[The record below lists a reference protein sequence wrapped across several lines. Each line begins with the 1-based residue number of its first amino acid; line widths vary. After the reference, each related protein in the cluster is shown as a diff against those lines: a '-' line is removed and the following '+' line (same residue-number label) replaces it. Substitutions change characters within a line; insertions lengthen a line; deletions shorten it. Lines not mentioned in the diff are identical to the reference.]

1 VNLLDRFL
9 PQSLIGRV
17 YALYSFALLLFVSGI
32 MVLFFQY
39 EFVQA
44 VEEAQ
49 QSATML
55 IEVTAQ
61 TVSDSAV
68 IGDYDTI
75 QRTLGRAILRSQFE
89 SAMFVDLA
97 GGSIKSQN
105 SATEDVSAPHWLLQ
119 RVADQLYDVNRTI
132 TVGDKD
138 YGVLRLTFSAARI
151 ADRLWELVR
160 AALGLALGS
169 LLGGLFFLWF
179 PLKRWLGSLDRA
191 RAVGSGNHL
200 ADATL
205 INDVPLEFRPA
216 FEVLQD
222 TADTLRREL
231 QSRELAIGSLR
242 NIAAS
247 LLPTSNLKS
256 REDGSDDLDSLSM
269 LIVKLVGDRE
279 ASRMELQ
286 QAKDLAEAANQ
297 AKSAFLANMSHEIR
311 TPMNGIIGMTDLV
324 LDTDL
329 TSEQR
334 EFLTLARKS
343 AESLLA
349 IINDILDF
357 SKIEAGMLNIEKMPF
372 GLRQTLMDCIQST
385 AFRAREKN
393 IVLRCDFDP
402 NVPSTVTSD
411 PVRLRQILVNL
422 VGNAI
427 KFTQQ
432 GEVVVS
438 VSPLTDQRTN
448 NAIHVIVRDTGIGI
462 PVERI
467 DRIFEP
473 FTQADDSTTRKYG
486 GTGLGLSITRRLV
499 ELLGG
504 RIWVE
509 SQPNVGSSFH
519 FTLPG
524 NEQSPHKAIPVST
537 QMTADSRDSATDKED
552 KAFTQGQAIL
562 LVEDNLI
569 NQKLAI
575 TLLTRRGYQVA
586 LAEDGQK
593 AVEAISSQ
601 SFAAVLM
608 DMQMPVMG
616 GIDATRKIRA
626 IENER
631 HSARIPIIAM
641 TANAMQGDRERC
653 LEAGM
658 DDYITKPLKVDQLF
672 ERLSRW
678 TKN

>member
-1 VNLLDRFL
+1 VSLLDRFL

-17 YALYSFALLLFVSGI
+17 YALYSFALLLFVSGT
-32 MVLFFQY
+32 MVLFFRY
-39 EFVQA
+39 EYVQA

-55 IEVTAQ
+55 IEVAAH

-68 IGDYDTI
+68 IGDYDSI
-75 QRTLGRAILRSQFE
+75 QRTLDSAIVRSQFE

-97 GGSIKSQN
+97 GGSIKSRN
-105 SATEDVSAPHWLLQ
+105 STSEGGRAPRWLVQ
-119 RVADQLYDVNRTI
+119 GIADQLYDVNRTI

-138 YGVLRLTFSAARI
+138 YGVLRLTFSAATI
-151 ADRLWELVR
+151 ADRLWELVL
-160 AALGLALGS
+160 AALALALVS

-191 RAVGSGNHL
+191 RIVGSGNHL

-216 FEVLQD
+216 FEMLQH
-222 TADTLRREL
+222 TADTLRKEL

-242 NIAAS
+242 NLAAS
-247 LLPTSNLKS
+247 LLPASDLKTP
-256 REDGSDDLDSLSM
+256 RDGSDELDSLSM
-269 LIVKLVGDRE
+269 LIVRLVGDRE
-279 ASRMELQ
+279 ASHLELQ
-286 QAKDLAEAANQ
+286 QAKDIAEAANQ
-297 AKSAFLANMSHEIR
+297 AKSVFLANMSHEIR

-324 LDTDL
+324 LDSDL
-329 TSEQR
+329 SSEQR
-334 EFLTLARKS
+334 EFVGLAKKS

-357 SKIEAGMLNIEKMPF
+357 SKIEAGMLTIEKLPF
-372 GLRQTLMDCIQST
+372 DLRPALMEWVRS
-385 AFRAREKN
+385 AGFHAKEKN
-393 IVLRCDFDP
+393 IDLRCEIDP
-402 NVPSTVTSD
+402 EVPATVISD
-411 PVRLRQILVNL
+411 PARLRQILVNL

-427 KFTQQ
+427 KFTRQ
-432 GEVVVS
+432 GQIVVRVS
-438 VSPLTDQRTN
+438 TLTGTQTQ
-448 NAIHVIVRDTGIGI
+448 NAIHFVVQDSGIGI
-462 PVERI
+462 PVARI
-467 DRIFEP
+467 DHIFDP

-509 SQPNVGSSFH
+509 SQMNVGSSFH

-524 NEQSPHKAIPVST
+524 SEPEQQEAGPA
-537 QMTADSRDSATDKED
+537 AGSRDDATDAVD
-552 KAFTQGQAIL
+552 DALTQGHAIL
-562 LVEDNLI
+562 LVEDNPI

-575 TLLTRRGYQVA
+575 TLLTRRGYRVT
-586 LAEDGQK
+586 LAQDGQQ
-593 AVEAISSQ
+593 AVEALSGR

-608 DMQMPVMG
+608 DMQMPVMD

-626 IENER
+626 MENDR
-631 HSARIPIIAM
+631 HGARVPIIAM

-658 DDYITKPLKVDQLF
+658 DDYIAKPIKPDQLF

-678 TKN
+678 TKS